1 MKKVSWISKLVLTLL
16 VFPILFFSVSI
27 GTANAWEPTKPI
39 EFIIPAGAG
48 GGADVM
54 ARFIAP
60 IISKYNLAPKPVI
73 VINKSGG
80 AGAEGFLYLTD
91 GESQMLDF
99 QKAAVEQVEL
109 RQRLRT
115 FGGKP
120 VQEVLDQIADWE
132 KIIK

>member
-1 MKKVSWISKLVLTLL
+1 MFMVQVITLKDVPTASELLTVSVRC
-16 VFPILFFSVSI
+16 
-27 GTANAWEPTKPI
+27 
-39 EFIIPAGAG
+39 
-48 GGADVM
+48 
-54 ARFIAP
+54 AR
-60 IISKYNLAPKPVI
+60 
-73 VINKSGG
+73 

-120 VQEVLDQIADWE
+120 VQEVLDQIANWE